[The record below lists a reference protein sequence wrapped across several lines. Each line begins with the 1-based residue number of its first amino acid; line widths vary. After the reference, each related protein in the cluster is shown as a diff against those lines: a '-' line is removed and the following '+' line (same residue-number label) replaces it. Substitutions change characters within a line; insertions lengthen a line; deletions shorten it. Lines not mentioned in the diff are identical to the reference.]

1 MEREYVRMRDDGRE
15 RTSGACV
22 DQEKK
27 MDGGQDEKKAV
38 SLQGNEKT
46 ADSRCDADDSA
57 LSCRTDAAVYR
68 ERACKGCRIR

>member
-1 MEREYVRMRDDGRE
+1 
-15 RTSGACV
+15 
-22 DQEKK
+22 

-57 LSCRTDAAVYR
+57 LSFGTDAAVYR